1 MKKEGRSVQFHFY
14 VSEQEA
20 AAIQERMEQ
29 IGVAN
34 LSAYLRKM
42 AVDGYIIHL
51 DMSGVQELVRL
62 LRICSNNLNQYARRA
77 NETGSIYAADVR
89 TCASVWTAFGTGWIS
104 CSGDL
109 LTFHERA
116 FQPLL
121 SRNRHG

>member
-42 AVDGYIIHL
+42 AVDG
-51 DMSGVQELVRL
+51 
-62 LRICSNNLNQYARRA
+62 
-77 NETGSIYAADVR
+77 
-89 TCASVWTAFGTGWIS
+89 
-104 CSGDL
+104 
-109 LTFHERA
+109 
-116 FQPLL
+116 
-121 SRNRHG
+121 

>member
-51 DMSGVQELVRL
+51 DMSGVQEMVRL

-77 NETGSIYAADVR
+77 NETGSIYAADVEDVR
-89 TCASVWTAFGTGWIS
+89 TRLDSLWEKM
-104 CSGDL
+104 DKL
-109 LTFHERA
+109 LRGVA
-116 FQPLL
+116 NIP
-121 SRNRHG
+121 